1 MKENIFAY
9 LREYRSDIPSGL
21 VVFLVA
27 LPLCLGIALA
37 SGAPLFSGII
47 TGIIGGLVVGLL
59 SGSHTSVSGPAAGLA
74 VIVLSAIS
82 ELGTFELFLT
92 AVVLAG
98 VIQLALG
105 YMKAGIIGLYFPSS
119 VIKGMLAAIGLILIL
134 KQIPYFFGVG
144 EYAFGEMQY
153 QEPDG
158 GNTFSALWH
167 ALSQIHP
174 GASLAGI
181 LSLSVLILWS
191 QPFFKKL
198 RIAKVVPGALLAVV
212 LGVVVNLIFQQ
223 FIPAW
228 VIDGK
233 QLVSIPNIS
242 DPEVAATAF
251 AFPDFSGLTDPVVWR
266 IAAVVALIASLET
279 LLSVEAVDK
288 MDPHKRH
295 TPNNREL
302 KAQGVGNILAG
313 LAGGLPMTAVIV
325 RSTANISSGSRTKMS
340 AFYHGVLL
348 LICVVAIPFILNLIP
363 LASLAAVLLVVG
375 YKLSK
380 PALYREQFGMGWNQ
394 FLPFI
399 VTIVAILFTDLLVG
413 IIIGMTIGVFFILR
427 ANYKTPYFY
436 QSDEHPENGRKKITI
451 TLSEHVSFLNKASLQ
466 LTLDH
471 LPANSKVVIDGSL
484 CREIDLDALSI
495 IKDFSVAARERNID
509 LSLKDMPSHIVDSHH
524 AADHHAVTRKE
535 EEVPAFSEAG
545 EYRNN

>member
-1 MKENIFAY
+1 MESNLFAY
-9 LREYRSDIPSGL
+9 LREYRSDIPAGL

-47 TGIIGGLVVGLL
+47 TGIVGGIVVGLL

-74 VIVLSAIS
+74 VIVLGAIT
-82 ELGTFELFLT
+82 ELGSFEMFLT

-105 YMKAGIIGLYFPSS
+105 YLKAGIIGLYFPSS

-153 QEPDG
+153 LEPDG

-167 ALSQIHP
+167 ALAQIHP
-174 GASLAGI
+174 GAAFAGI
-181 LSLSVLILWS
+181 LSLVVLVMWDRPSLKR
-191 QPFFKKL
+191 FRLMKM
-198 RIAKVVPGALLAVV
+198 VPGALVAVI
-212 LGVVVNLIFQQ
+212 LGVALNAAFQQ
-223 FIPAW
+223 FVPGWAIGN
-228 VIDGK
+228 D
-233 QLVSIPNIS
+233 QLVSIPNLW
-242 DPEVAATAF
+242 DPEVARAAF
-251 AFPDFSGLTDPVVWR
+251 AFPDFSGLTNPVVWR

-288 MDPHKRH
+288 MDTHKRH

-325 RSTANISSGSRTKMS
+325 RSTANISAGSRTKMS
-340 AFYHGVLL
+340 AFYHGILL

-380 PALYREQFGMGWNQ
+380 PALYREQLAKGWNQ

-413 IIIGMTIGVFFILR
+413 IIIGMTVGVFFILR

-436 QSDEHPENGRKKITI
+436 HADEHPQNGRKKITI

-471 LPANSKVVIDGSL
+471 LPANSKVIIDGAL
-484 CREIDLDALSI
+484 CREIDLDALAI
-495 IKDFSVAARERNID
+495 IEDFTVAAAERDID
-509 LSLKDMPSHIVDSHH
+509 LTLKDIPSTIVDNHH
-524 AADHHAVTRKE
+524 AAKNQQYQEKE
-535 EEVPAFSEAG
+535 LTGLSNIAG
-545 EYRNN
+545 YQDN